1 MKRSL
6 IYLSVL
12 SLYSC
17 STLHYLYL
25 PMQGSLEAHVET
37 LFRRQNQVSGQVM
50 MLLMEEQSSSE
61 LDQLEN
67 AEQLMLSACK
77 PLNEYAVLERD
88 NQKISLIQKQYALD
102 SINPCEAQ
110 TKKLEIML
118 KNYLSGD

>member
-1 MKRSL
+1 M
-6 IYLSVL
+6 L
-12 SLYSC
+12 SLYNC
-17 STLHYLYL
+17 STLNYLSL

-37 LFRRQNQVSGQVM
+37 LFRRQNQASGQVM
-50 MLLMEEQSSSE
+50 MLLLEEHSTSK

-88 NQKISLIQKQYALD
+88 NQKISLVQKRYALD
-102 SINPCEAQ
+102 SINPCEIQ

-118 KNYLSGD
+118 NNYLSGD